1 MTKHGGKVDT
11 DFEFTKEEVQ
21 ANFSAILSVM
31 TEQEALVAE
40 LLSILVEKG
49 ILKSADLTKITNVF
63 FDYETLPAIYK
74 DIYKR
79 YAYHFLQ
86 AKKALEEIQVLKEEL
101 ENND

>member
-1 MTKHGGKVDT
+1 MVKHSDETGT

-40 LLSILVEKG
+40 LLSILVGKG
-49 ILKSADLTKITNVF
+49 ILKSTDLTKITNVF
-63 FDYETLPAIYK
+63 FDYETLPSIYK
-74 DIYKR
+74 DVYRR